1 MTNIIEDAILKLEV
15 AKMRQKGVKEMCD
28 VLKLKGKIAEK
39 GYNQVQLAE
48 LIHMDRTTLNRK
60 LKTGEDFS
68 VKEAE
73 TIAKILELDGREAA
87 NIFFNAI
94 VA

>member
-1 MTNIIEDAILKLEV
+1 MNDILKSEV
-15 AKMRQKGVKEMCD
+15 AKMRQKGENMCD
-28 VLKLKGKIAEK
+28 ILKLKGKIAEK

-68 VKEAE
+68 IKEAE
-73 TIAKILELDGREAA
+73 EIARVLSLNGSEAVS
-87 NIFFNAI
+87 IFFNTI